1 MSSAVRTR
9 AFVALASAVLTSFL
23 GACSDRSLVVLTLED
38 HEGVAVNACAIV
50 AGTKPEALVRV
61 ELGERRFPLTLN
73 LQGVAGEQRDIW
85 LDALDDSIGV
95 LTRAHV
101 RIVFPEGRTG
111 TAHAVFGLPCDDD
124 APTCAATV
132 CSTQR
137 ARSAMEET
145 RWRKTI
151 ASPPARPT
159 RAGDGFLNSAREEC
173 DDGNNSDEDG
183 CLTTGTVNVC
193 GGGVLN
199 LGSRSVTT
207 ATTRASMDA
216 ARTAIHSSG
225 KPFTKTRC
233 WWRRAMARCTPS
245 RRPASAPS
253 LAGPDRARTRAPPPP
268 RPIAIRAASTARC
281 SCSRCRSSFPCSRA
295 GRAEDASTEARQAR
309 AEPGL

>member
-1 MSSAVRTR
+1 MREVFTVSSAVRTR

-145 RWRKTI
+145 RWRKRDGGRRLPLHLRAQHVPGM
-151 ASPPARPT
+151 AS
-159 RAGDGFLNSAREEC
+159 
-173 DDGNNSDEDG
+173 
-183 CLTTGTVNVC
+183 
-193 GGGVLN
+193 
-199 LGSRSVTT
+199 
-207 ATTRASMDA
+207 
-216 ARTAIHSSG
+216 
-225 KPFTKTRC
+225 
-233 WWRRAMARCTPS
+233 
-245 RRPASAPS
+245 
-253 LAGPDRARTRAPPPP
+253 
-268 RPIAIRAASTARC
+268 
-281 SCSRCRSSFPCSRA
+281 
-295 GRAEDASTEARQAR
+295 
-309 AEPGL
+309 